1 MFVETITIQ
10 EGWVLQVK
18 ISLSFTV
25 TDRKIT
31 KMKLLSKQDSYSRPR
46 RKNPPTPYI
55 PNLHNDTIYSNPLI
69 HPSAAYKG
77 GDGNTYKAN
86 EMLYLGYSASSNYTM
101 DRKKKYLGDYLFDEA
116 TYYFPGSK
124 SVPK

>member
-1 MFVETITIQ
+1 M
-10 EGWVLQVK
+10 
-18 ISLSFTV
+18 
-25 TDRKIT
+25 IT
-31 KMKLLSKQDSYSRPR
+31 KMKLLRKQDSYSIPR

-86 EMLYLGYSASSNYTM
+86 ELLYLGYSASFNYTM
-101 DRKKKYLGDYLFDEA
+101 NREKKYLGDYLFDEA
-116 TYYFPGSK
+116 AYCVPGGKTYK
-124 SVPK
+124 S

>member
-1 MFVETITIQ
+1 
-10 EGWVLQVK
+10 
-18 ISLSFTV
+18 
-25 TDRKIT
+25 
-31 KMKLLSKQDSYSRPR
+31 MKLLKKRESYAA
-46 RKNPPTPYI
+46 PTRNAPFISYI

-86 EMLYLGYSASSNYTM
+86 EMLYLGYSTSSNYTM